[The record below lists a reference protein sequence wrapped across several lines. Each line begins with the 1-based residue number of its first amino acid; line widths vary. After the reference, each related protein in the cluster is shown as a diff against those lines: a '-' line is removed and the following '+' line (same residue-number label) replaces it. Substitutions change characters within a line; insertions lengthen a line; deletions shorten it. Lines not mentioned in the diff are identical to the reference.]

1 MSHSDLIIDALLDEP
16 KRTLSGEALAK
27 RLGVSRTSVWK
38 HIKTLQREGYGIEV
52 LKGRGYRL
60 KMMTSRPLEREIRR
74 GALTKRFG
82 QRVFY
87 YEKIDSTNNAGKE
100 LARGGEKEGALVIA
114 EEQLNGRGRL
124 DRSWES
130 PKGGVFMSLIMR
142 PDLHP
147 TKLTRLTL
155 LSGVAVARAIKSLY
169 GLEVKLKWPNDIYVE
184 DKKVGGI
191 LSEMEGEAERVNF
204 VVVGIGID
212 ANCDVSVNIPTTSLK
227 KETGGEVS
235 IIKLVQEIL
244 KEMESLY
251 EAFMRGSLAF
261 LEEYKELS
269 HTLRRDVKIV
279 RLKDTILGRA
289 VDVDSE
295 GALVLRLADGSYEKV
310 ISGDC
315 IYLR

>member
-1 MSHSDLIIDALLDEP
+1 MSHSDLIIGAFLDDP
-16 KRTLSGEALAK
+16 KRTLSGEALAR

-38 HIKTLQREGYGIEV
+38 HIKALQEEGYRIEV

-60 KMMTSRPLEREIRR
+60 KGLSARPIEREVKR
-74 GALTKRFG
+74 GLLTERFG

-87 YEKIDSTNNAGKE
+87 YEKIGSTNDVVKE
-100 LARGGEKEGALVIA
+100 LARRGEKEGTLVIA

-130 PKGGVFMSLIMR
+130 PRGGVFMSLIMR
-142 PDLHP
+142 PNLHP
-147 TKLTRLTL
+147 TELTRLIL

-169 GLEVKLKWPNDIYVE
+169 GLDGRLKWPNDIFYE
-184 DKKVGGI
+184 DKKLGGI

-212 ANCDVSVNIPTTSLK
+212 ANCNVSVDIPTTSLK
-227 KETGGEVS
+227 KETGREIN

-244 KEMESLY
+244 KEVESLY
-251 EAFMRGSLAF
+251 EAFMKGSLAF

-269 HTLRRDVKIV
+269 HTLGRDVKIV
-279 RLKDTILGRA
+279 RLKDTIVGRA
-289 VDVDSE
+289 VDIDSN
-295 GALVLRLADGSYEKV
+295 GALVLRLPDGSYEKV
-310 ISGDC
+310 
-315 IYLR
+315 